1 MSSFPAPSAAAGPP
15 VTGNPPV
22 AAFDARAFRQT
33 LGAFATGVA
42 VIAAEAADG
51 TLVGMTMSS
60 FNSVSLDPPL
70 VLFSVARTA
79 LSLPALRTA
88 GAYGI
93 SVLAHDQQ
101 ELSGR
106 FARAQGEKWAG
117 VAHLRGHGGAPLL
130 DGAAAHLECVPH
142 AIHDGG
148 DHEVFIARVVAH
160 RVAAA
165 EPLIFHAGRYRTLAA
180 VAG

>member
-1 MSSFPAPSAAAGPP
+1 MSSPLPMSSPRSPS
-15 VTGNPPV
+15 VT
-22 AAFDARAFRQT
+22 AFDPRAFRQT

-42 VIAAEAADG
+42 VVAAEAADG
-51 TLVGMTMSS
+51 TLIGMTMSS

-79 LSLPALRTA
+79 LSLPALRSA
-88 GAYGI
+88 AAYGI

-101 ELSGR
+101 DLSGR
-106 FARAQGEKWAG
+106 FARAQGEKWTG
-117 VAHLRGHGGAPLL
+117 VDHLRGHGGAPLL
-130 DGAAAHLECVPH
+130 AGAAAHLECVPH

-160 RVAAA
+160 RSAVA